1 MAAQKKNKKQKKW
14 GRLRS
19 RLYFLALTAG
29 ILFYV
34 AQYESWF
41 ALKGYKIE
49 AESAK
54 IEQRI
59 WEIFPR
65 RCLDFWPYLLG
76 DSKGMKE
83 FLESDMPVS
92 VETHMES
99 FGRFVTRAN
108 WLRAWVKVS
117 WHGNLWSISRD
128 GKMWL
133 YESGSKDDAELTG
146 PVWRIPEKEDP
157 GEKNF
162 SGVFKSPLPVE
173 IIAVF
178 LEDFENFDW
187 FKKADEIALE
197 SRAGMNLF
205 VLKVSRGSQK
215 FEIYVQP
222 EKYSNQDVGQTIED
236 ILAKLVIEGGNH
248 IIDATYEGKILLR
261 GL

>member
-1 MAAQKKNKKQKKW
+1 MA
-14 GRLRS
+14 
-19 RLYFLALTAG
+19 LAAG
-29 ILFYV
+29 ILFYI

-41 ALKGYKIE
+41 ALKGYRIE
-49 AESAK
+49 AESNV

-59 WEIFPR
+59 WEVFPR
-65 RCLDFWPYLLG
+65 RCLDFWPYLLS

-108 WLRAWVKVS
+108 WLKAWIKVS
-117 WHGNLWSISRD
+117 WRGSLWSISRD
-128 GKMWL
+128 GRMWL

-146 PVWRIPEKEDP
+146 PIWKIA
-157 GEKNF
+157 EKNEDSDGKIF
-162 SGVFKSPLPVE
+162 SGVFKSPLPFNT
-173 IIAVF
+173 IANF
-178 LEDFENFDW
+178 LGDFESFEW
-187 FKKADEIALE
+187 FNKAGEITLE

-205 VLKVSRGSQK
+205 ILKISRSSQK

-222 EKYSNQDVGQTIED
+222 EKYPDQDVGKTIED
-236 ILAKLVIEGGNH
+236 ILAKLTAEGGDH

>member
-1 MAAQKKNKKQKKW
+1 VAAKKKKKGINWK
-14 GRLRS
+14 RFRS
-19 RLYFLALTAG
+19 RLYLAALLAG
-29 ILFYV
+29 ICFYF
-34 AQYESWF
+34 YDYKSWF

-49 AESAK
+49 AQSNK

-65 RCLDFWPYLLG
+65 RCLTFWPYLLQ
-76 DSKGMKE
+76 DAKGMKE

-99 FGRFVTRAN
+99 FGRFVTKAE
-108 WLRAWVKVS
+108 WLRAWLKVN
-117 WHGNLWSISRD
+117 WRGKLWSISHD

-133 YESGSKDDAELTG
+133 YEQGSKDDEEVIG
-146 PVWRIPEKEDP
+146 PVWRVPEKNNSQEA
-157 GEKNF
+157 NF

-173 IIAVF
+173 TMLNF
-178 LEDFENFDW
+178 LREFDNFQW
-187 FKKADEIALE
+187 FQKATEISWE

-205 VLKVSRGSQK
+205 ILKISNGNQK
-215 FEIYVQP
+215 LELQIQP
-222 EKYSNQDVGQTIED
+222 QKYPDQDVGETVEEIFE
-236 ILAKLVIEGGNH
+236 KLISEGGSH